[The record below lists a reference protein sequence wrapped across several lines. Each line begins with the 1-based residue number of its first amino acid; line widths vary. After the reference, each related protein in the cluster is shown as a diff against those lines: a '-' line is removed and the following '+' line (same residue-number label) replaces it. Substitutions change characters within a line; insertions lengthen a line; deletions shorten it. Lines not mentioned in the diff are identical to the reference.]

1 MLSLPEVR
9 VQSLIE
15 ELTLHKPCISVKKK
29 RYRDNDISSL
39 NISGYVSENKDTA
52 VHDHSIIRPDKRNP
66 TSLLMLL

>member
-29 RYRDNDISSL
+29 GIE
-39 NISGYVSENKDTA
+39 IMTF
-52 VHDHSIIRPDKRNP
+52 HP
-66 TSLLMLL
+66 